1 MRVSPNIQDLRVAH
15 WPKSTEHPP
24 WPAPEASSEFVVDTC
39 LRQIQIGL
47 SPAGT
52 HSSWR
57 PFLPRKNPTAD
68 PELRSG
74 GDAYQFLLEVTTGM
88 RSAIPGETNVF
99 GQFKK
104 DWIGFRRTGEANTV
118 ASLAP
123 FMHRLINDTKAVR
136 QQYLEGIGG
145 SSYGSLVR
153 KLIAPNPDER
163 ILFVGAGDLTQSM
176 LPFFSSHKLGIWNHR
191 NIPEPNNR
199 IDTLFLP
206 GQGNRAANWAN
217 HVILTT
223 PPDALN
229 DKNWLAWLAATQ
241 LRTVVHLGNRNFPDR
256 LQRRMGG
263 HTLACYDLDDVFA
276 LRREQDCLRS
286 DQLILAQTACRQRA
300 QAFAT
305 AGRFGVTS
313 NTSARAPQIQDD
325 IRHPGFALA

>member
-1 MRVSPNIQDLRVAH
+1 MRVSPSIQDLRVAH
-15 WPKSTEHPP
+15 WPKSPEHHP

-47 SPAGT
+47 PPAGT
-52 HSSWR
+52 HGPWR

-104 DWIGFRRTGEANTV
+104 DWIDFRRTGEANAVT
-118 ASLAP
+118 SLAP

-163 ILFVGAGDLTQSM
+163 ILFIGAGDLTQSM
-176 LPFFSSHKLGIWNHR
+176 LPFFSSHRLGIWNHR
-191 NIPEPNNR
+191 NIPEPNDR
-199 IDTLFLP
+199 IDTIFLP
-206 GQGNRAANWAN
+206 DQGNRAANWAN

-229 DKNWLAWLAATQ
+229 DKNWLVWLAATQ
-241 LRTVVHLGNRNFPDR
+241 LRTVVHLGNRNFANR
-256 LQRRMGG
+256 LQRRSCSRPR
-263 HTLACYDLDDVFA
+263 AYYNLDDVFA
-276 LRREQDCLRS
+276 LRRAQDSLRS
-286 DQLILAQTACRQRA
+286 DQLMLAKTACRQRT
-300 QAFAT
+300 QAFA
-305 AGRFGVTS
+305 AADRFALTS
-313 NTSARAPQIQDD
+313 NMAAPAPQMQDN